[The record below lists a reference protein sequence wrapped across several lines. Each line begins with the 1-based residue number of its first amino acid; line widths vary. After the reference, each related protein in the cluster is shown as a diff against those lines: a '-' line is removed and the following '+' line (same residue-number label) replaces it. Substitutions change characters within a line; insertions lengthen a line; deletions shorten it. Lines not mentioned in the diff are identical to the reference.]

1 MKRDKRKDFYKCLAL
16 LVPFLT
22 LVSPTWISISGV
34 GPRWAELWLL
44 PWALEEGPVAGIF
57 AGFCLGIVLDG
68 INLGGSSQLPALII
82 LGYWW
87 GCLGRQTKYADKS
100 FELGTLILFGS
111 FLSGFSIWL
120 QQIFQGHGSFF
131 NAWALHTV
139 LAGSIVSGLIA
150 PLLCSLSLNTFFKGK
165 N

>member
-1 MKRDKRKDFYKCLAL
+1 MKRDKKIFFYKCLAL

-44 PWALEEGPVAGIF
+44 PWALEEGPVAGVF

-68 INLGGSSQLPALII
+68 INLDGSTQLPVLIL

-87 GCLGRQTKYADKS
+87 GCLGRKNKFSDRS
-100 FELGTLILFGS
+100 FVLGFLILFGS
-111 FLSGFSIWL
+111 FISGLSIWL
-120 QQIFQGHGSFF
+120 QTIFQVDGIFF
-131 NAWALHTV
+131 NAWSFYTV
-139 LAGSIVSGLIA
+139 LATSIVSALIA
-150 PLLCSLSLNTFFKGK
+150 PLLCTLSLNLFFKGK
-165 N
+165 S